1 MIRRFSALLLAI
13 SAATVPC
20 TEAASQTIPS
30 AYRFLETS
38 QSIGV
43 TGGYVFTNEGA
54 LDLGPAAAAYFGG
67 RYGIRI
73 SGPFSAEGEIAFLPT
88 TRMVWDTVAGDTTRE
103 VVGEAD
109 MSLLIAKAGLR
120 FNLTG
125 PRTWRS
131 LQPFLLVGGGIAI
144 DIAGDA
150 SAEEELPEDLR
161 LDFGTSF
168 AGHLGGGV
176 EWFLSDGL
184 SLRVDARNVLWKLN
198 TPTGFLANDRGR
210 LLPGDEWTQ
219 NFLLS
224 AGISIHF

>member
-1 MIRRFSALLLAI
+1 MNRRLSTLLLVVLAV
-13 SAATVPC
+13 ALPC
-20 TEAASQTIPS
+20 TEAASQTIRSP
-30 AYRFLETS
+30 YRFLETS
-38 QSIGV
+38 QAIGG
-43 TGGYVFTNEGA
+43 TAGYVFTSKGA
-54 LDLGPAAAAYFGG
+54 LELGPKSAAYFGG

-73 SGPFSAEGEIAFLPT
+73 SGPFSAEAEVAFMPS

-103 VVGEAD
+103 AIGEAD

-125 PRTWRS
+125 PRTWHS
-131 LQPFLLVGGGIAI
+131 LQPFLLVGGGIAV

-150 SAEEELPEDLR
+150 AAEEDLPADIR

-168 AGHLGGGV
+168 AGHIGGGV
-176 EWFLSDGL
+176 EWFLSDGM

-224 AGISIHF
+224 AGLAIHF